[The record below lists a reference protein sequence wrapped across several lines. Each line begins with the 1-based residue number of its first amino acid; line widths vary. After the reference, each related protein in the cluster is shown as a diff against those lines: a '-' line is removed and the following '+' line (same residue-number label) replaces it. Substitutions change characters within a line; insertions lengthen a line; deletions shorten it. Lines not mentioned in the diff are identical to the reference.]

1 MMKKSLLLIY
11 ALVCCMWVN
20 AQNKFNLTEVKSLVN
35 YGVDYSLAK
44 VYGGKD
50 TGYDYWITFD
60 EINEY
65 FISKSKTFDIGKR
78 LGIPVEVVSLQ
89 AVNEVNKKINPDQIL
104 TTDANYLPTETQIS
118 EAIRKL
124 PILSQEEKYGI
135 VMLCLFM
142 NKEEDRATYQFVVF
156 NTKTRKIIEQ
166 WTNTGRALGIGL
178 KNYWSYSVHNA
189 IKKDKIVSDSANRIS
204 YFCKKINY
212 IF

>member
-104 TTDANYLPTETQIS
+104 TTDTNYLPTETQIN

-156 NTKTRKIIEQ
+156 NTKTREIIEQ
-166 WTNTGRALGIGL
+166 WTNTGKALGIGL

-189 IKKDKIVSDSANRIS
+189 IKKIK
-204 YFCKKINY
+204 
-212 IF
+212 

>member
-60 EINEY
+60 EINEF

-156 NTKTRKIIEQ
+156 NTKTREIIEQ

-178 KNYWSYSVHNA
+178 KNYWSYSVH
-189 IKKDKIVSDSANRIS
+189 KKDKIVSDSANRIS

>member
-104 TTDANYLPTETQIS
+104 TTDANYLPTETQIN

-156 NTKTRKIIEQ
+156 NTKTREIIEQ

-178 KNYWSYSVHNA
+178 KNYWSYSIHNA
-189 IKKDKIVSDSANRIS
+189 IKKIK
-204 YFCKKINY
+204 
-212 IF
+212 

>member
-1 MMKKSLLLIY
+1 MMKKSLLFIY

-60 EINEY
+60 EINEF

-89 AVNEVNKKINPDQIL
+89 AVNEVNKKINPDQIK
-104 TTDANYLPTETQIS
+104 TTDVNYMPTEAQIA
-118 EAIRKL
+118 EAIKKL

-156 NTKTRKIIEQ
+156 NTKTREIIEQ

-189 IKKDKIVSDSANRIS
+189 IKKIK
-204 YFCKKINY
+204 
-212 IF
+212 

>member
-11 ALVCCMWVN
+11 ALICCMWVN

-89 AVNEVNKKINPDQIL
+89 AVNKVNKKINPDQIL

-166 WTNTGRALGIGL
+166 WTNTGKALGIGL

-189 IKKDKIVSDSANRIS
+189 IKKIK
-204 YFCKKINY
+204 
-212 IF
+212 

>member
-11 ALVCCMWVN
+11 ALVCSMWVN

-189 IKKDKIVSDSANRIS
+189 IKKIK
-204 YFCKKINY
+204 
-212 IF
+212 

>member
-65 FISKSKTFDIGKR
+65 FISKSKNFDIGKR

-156 NTKTRKIIEQ
+156 NIKTRKIIEQ

-189 IKKDKIVSDSANRIS
+189 IKKIK
-204 YFCKKINY
+204 
-212 IF
+212 